1 MDTIKSKEEL
11 VSGTSFVKEKSAS
24 YGHTITASTNVKY
37 DLIGKLVEETGLTRK
52 AVIQILKGI
61 QPSVFKQFKD
71 NPEEFIIKAAALIN
85 DEKATAIIEHIT
97 YDVMDDHYG
106 TEVFTDPTMKGR
118 LGVNAMKAKKHL
130 YDHIVYD
137 SSNEQKFATE
147 LDTNTNVAVYVKL
160 PDGFYISTPVGHYN
174 PDWAIAF
181 YEGTVKH
188 IYFVA
193 ETKGSMNS
201 MQLRLIEESKIHCAR
216 EHFKAISNGEVVYD
230 VVDSYQSLMD
240 LVTK

>member
-1 MDTIKSKEEL
+1 M
-11 VSGTSFVKEKSAS
+11 
-24 YGHTITASTNVKY
+24 
-37 DLIGKLVEETGLTRK
+37 
-52 AVIQILKGI
+52 
-61 QPSVFKQFKD
+61 
-71 NPEEFIIKAAALIN
+71 
-85 DEKATAIIEHIT
+85 
-97 YDVMDDHYG
+97 
-106 TEVFTDPTMKGR
+106 
-118 LGVNAMKAKKHL
+118 
-130 YDHIVYD
+130 
-137 SSNEQKFATE
+137 
-147 LDTNTNVAVYVKL
+147 KL

-216 EHFKAISNGEVVYD
+216 EHFKAISNDEVVYD